1 MVLIKWIFSV
11 SQIATEGF
19 LKFQQGGLLRGL
31 SLSGGLLRRVVRR
44 LSLLR
49 RVTSEGIL
57 ATQVTSEGSSSLTKE
72 GQLEA

>member
-1 MVLIKWIFSV
+1 MISIKWIFYV

-31 SLSGGLLRRVVRR
+31 SLSGGLLRRVVKT

-49 RVTSEGIL
+49 RVTSEGTL
-57 ATQVTSEGSSSLTKE
+57 ATQVTSEGSPSLTKE

>member
-1 MVLIKWIFSV
+1 MISIKWIFSV
-11 SQIATEGF
+11 SQTATEGF
-19 LKFQQGGLLRGL
+19 LKFQQGGLLIGL
-31 SLSGGLLRRVVRR
+31 SLSGGLLRRVVET

-49 RVTSEGIL
+49 RVTLEGTL